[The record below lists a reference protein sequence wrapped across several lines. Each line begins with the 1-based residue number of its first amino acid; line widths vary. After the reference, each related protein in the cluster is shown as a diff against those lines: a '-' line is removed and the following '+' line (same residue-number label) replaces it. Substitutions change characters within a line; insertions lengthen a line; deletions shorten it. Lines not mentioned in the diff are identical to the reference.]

1 MESKENFIVSLSAVP
16 FPYGNASDNI
26 IYTFMDGFQEHG
38 CKGEVVCLFPNLPKA
53 HWDEPTVGEF
63 KGVKYRFLL
72 GAGRYNRY
80 IRYIVNKLVN
90 RHRAKK
96 YLKKYLSEK
105 TIHYKVTVILFAH
118 IDKYY
123 SELIKICKDLGARVI
138 MTSCEYPQYL
148 IKSNSFKEEKFRE
161 YSKEINKYI
170 FETKTLEDYHK
181 KILGS
186 IDSIVVPPTL
196 PFDDIINAQKNK
208 KERYIAY
215 CGSVHS
221 EAKDGLS
228 NIIMAFNFFSKN
240 NHDVNLKF
248 IGRISSQSYY
258 EELQGLVRQFGL
270 ENRVYFS
277 GEVNR
282 GEYVNYLV
290 NAELMMVAKPI
301 GSYYGGG
308 LSSKI
313 IEYLFSGNPVLMVA
327 SDDYVNYLTHE
338 DNVYFVQDNQPE
350 TMANAISKLFIND
363 DLRNKIAQ
371 NGKSYAMTHFN
382 YHVLTGDILKYIY
395 S

>member
-1 MESKENFIVSLSAVP
+1 MQDKENFIVSLSAVP
-16 FPYGNASDNI
+16 FPFGNASDNI

-38 CKGEVVCLFPNLPKA
+38 CKGEVVCLFPNMPKA
-53 HWDEPTVGEF
+53 HWDVPSVGEY

-80 IRYIVNKLVN
+80 VRYIVNRLVN
-90 RHRAKK
+90 RHRTKK
-96 YLKKYLSEK
+96 QLKEYLKEK
-105 TIHYKVTVILFAH
+105 REQYNVTAIMFCHVNKFYSQIFA
-118 IDKYY
+118 
-123 SELIKICKDLGARVI
+123 LCKDLGIRVV
-138 MTSCEYPQYL
+138 MTSCEYPEFL
-148 IKSNSFKEEKFRE
+148 INSTPDKVELFKDYTKD
-161 YSKEINKYI
+161 IDKYI

-181 KILGS
+181 NILGP

-196 PFDDIINAQKNK
+196 PFDDILNVQKNK
-208 KERYIAY
+208 TERYIAY

-228 NIIMAFNFFSKN
+228 NIIKAFNTFSNKVQ
-240 NHDVNLKF
+240 DVNLKF
-248 IGRISSQSYY
+248 IGRIANNEYY
-258 EELQGLVRQFGL
+258 KELLDLVKQLGL
-270 ENRVYFS
+270 EKRVYFS

-282 GEYVNYLV
+282 EEYVNYLV
-290 NAELMMVAKPI
+290 NAELMMVAKPT

-327 SDDYVNYLTHE
+327 SDDYVNYLTNKE
-338 DNVYFVQDNQPE
+338 NVYFVQDNTPE
-350 TMANAISKLFIND
+350 ALSKAMSVLFTDD
-363 DLRNKIAQ
+363 DLRNKIAN

-382 YHVLTGDILKYIY
+382 YHVLTSDLLKYIF